1 MEFGKL
7 WIAHKKL
14 ILAAAGC
21 LALVLSVL
29 SIFIL
34 TSQPKQ
40 VTLSLDGNTMVFETT
55 AETVGEFLAEQNI
68 ALAEKDLLIPAA
80 NTLLSDNQTIA
91 LHTSWE
97 VPVLV
102 DGQKKTVRTL
112 KRDVAGILQEA
123 GITLSPHDKVTP
135 ALSSS
140 ITKGTSVQI
149 TRINEKVVQLPEE
162 VPFQEI
168 RKNDPSLAKGET
180 RVLQQGSPG
189 KVVNHFK
196 LVSENGKEVSRELVK
211 RDVVTPKHDRII
223 AVGTKV
229 AVKAA
234 SMEEAPTKHAVTAA
248 SFVSRGGKVFR
259 PQRVLNNVTLTA
271 YTPAGG
277 GKSPKS
283 PGYGRTATGQKATEG
298 RTIAVD
304 PKVIPLG
311 WWVYIEGIGYRRAE
325 DTGGAVKGSK
335 VDVFFNSH
343 AEAVSF
349 GRKRGKQVYIIGPK
363 LP

>member
-1 MEFGKL
+1 MELGKI
-7 WIAHKKL
+7 WIAHKRL
-14 ILAAAGC
+14 ILVAAGC

-34 TSQPKQ
+34 ISQPKQ
-40 VTLSLDGNTMVFETT
+40 ITLSSDGNTMTFETT

-68 ALAEKDLLIPAA
+68 ALAEKDLLIPSAD
-80 NTLLSDNQTIA
+80 TLLSDELAIT

-102 DGQKKTVRTL
+102 DGQKKVVRTL
-112 KRDVAGILQEA
+112 KRDVAGVLQEA
-123 GITLSPHDKVTP
+123 GITLSPQDKVSP
-135 ALSSS
+135 ALSST
-140 ITKGTSVQI
+140 ITKGASVQI
-149 TRINEKVVQLPEE
+149 TRINERVVQLPEE
-162 VPFQEI
+162 VPYQEI

-180 RVLQQGSPG
+180 RVLQQGLPG

-211 RDVVTPKHDRII
+211 RDVVTPKRDRII
-223 AVGTKV
+223 AVGTKAV
-229 AVKAA
+229 TVKAA
-234 SMEEAPTKHAVTAA
+234 SSASPAKYAVTAA
-248 SFVSRGGKVFR
+248 SLVSRGGKVFR

-304 PKVIPLG
+304 PGVIPLG

-325 DTGGAVKGSK
+325 DTGGAVRGSK
-335 VDVFFNSH
+335 IDVFFNSY
-343 AEAVSF
+343 AEAISF